1 MDIKQAKN
9 QIKDTV
15 EAYLEKD
22 DAGMYVIAP
31 VHQRPIFLLG
41 APGIGKT
48 AIMEQVAEE
57 LGIGI
62 VSYSMT
68 HHTRQSALGLPRIE
82 HRTFDGFD
90 YEASEYTMSEIVAA
104 IYEYMERTGICNGIL
119 FLDEINCVSETLYPS
134 MLQFLQFKTF
144 GKHKVPEGWVVVCA
158 GNPPEYNRSVHEFD
172 IVTLDRLREIDVV
185 PDYAAW
191 REYAMERGIHPAVT
205 SFLEAKK
212 DCFYKVESKPGGG
225 KAFVTARGWEDLADL
240 ITLYEGMGKPVNRDL
255 IVQFIRDDEVA
266 DQFAVYYTLFEKYR
280 SDYQV
285 DTILSGTAPEAIANR
300 AREAEFDERV
310 ALISLILDMLARD
323 CGDVIDH
330 EGIIMQVRD
339 FLRQAK
345 EALLADGSVDV
356 AVSERIAERESLLA
370 RKVDAGNVSQG
381 YIRRERL
388 VISML
393 KDFVAKCMLEKTM
406 TGEDA
411 FKTIEAAYKEEVAK
425 IKPAAL
431 EAGARMDNA
440 FDFVDRCFGNR
451 EMLIFM
457 AELATRKP
465 TTQFVAHYGNEKYY
479 AHNDELQADS
489 ARMGLEERANMLEN
503 LNANINAAKSDKG
516 SGSMSSSG
524 VASASDIDDADKD
537 TADFQAASRMVTMS
551 GGVSPASTTASQTAQ
566 PAPITAASH
575 AAEPFTA
582 THSATKK
589 VSTMVESAG
598 SASSFDQAT
607 LKNFYNTKEFEY
619 GFASVCK
626 MLLPASDLKGKK
638 VLDIGS
644 RRGRGV
650 YKISSMVGPKG
661 EAIGV
666 DWSPAYVAESI
677 DGINRAWHDSGLP
690 GNNMDF
696 RLAYP
701 EDLISA
707 GIGSNTMD
715 VVYVNSVITLFYDQ
729 AQAIREFSRVLKPG
743 GLLILETIFA
753 DRDRD
758 SAVVE
763 AAREMGNSIQAAL
776 TEEQNLEWLKQAGF
790 GKPEIVDEYE
800 VEANRGYKAGETVDV
815 VPGDDDVKYRAVSMF
830 VHKR

>member
-1 MDIKQAKN
+1 MDILKAKR

-22 DAGMYVIAP
+22 DAGMYAIAP
-31 VHQRPIFLLG
+31 VHQRPVFLLG

-82 HRTFDGFD
+82 RRNFDGFEF
-90 YEASEYTMSEIVAA
+90 EASEYTMSEIVAA
-104 IYEYMERTGICNGIL
+104 IYDYMERTGIRNGIL

-144 GKHKVPEGWVVVCA
+144 GKHKVPQGWVVVCA

-172 IVTLDRLREIDVV
+172 IVTLDRLREIDVE

-191 REYAMERGIHPAVT
+191 KSYATERGMHPAVT

-225 KAFVTARGWEDLADL
+225 KSFVTARGWEDLADL
-240 ITLYEGMGKPVNRDL
+240 ISLYEGMGKPVNREL

-266 DQFAVYYTLFEKYR
+266 DQFAIYYSLFEKYR

-285 DTILSGTAPEAIANR
+285 DTILSGNAPEAIANR

-310 ALISLILDMLARD
+310 ALISLILDMLATD
-323 CGDVIDH
+323 CANVVDQEGVIVQ
-330 EGIIMQVRD
+330 IRD

-345 EALLADGSVDV
+345 EGLLAGGSLDV
-356 AVSERIAERESLLA
+356 CVSERIAEREAMLA
-370 RKVDAGNVSQG
+370 RKIDAGNVSHG

-388 VISML
+388 VIGML
-393 KDFVAKCMLEKTM
+393 KELVAKCMLEKTM
-406 TGEDA
+406 QGEAA
-411 FKTIEAAYKEEVAK
+411 FKTIEAAYKEEVVK
-425 IKPAAL
+425 IKPAA
-431 EAGARMDNA
+431 ANASARMDNA

-479 AHNDELQADS
+479 AHNDEMQADS
-489 ARMGLEERANMLEN
+489 ARMGLEERASMLEN
-503 LNANINAAKSDKG
+503 LNANIESAKSDIHSTSSDGADNKG
-516 SGSMSSSG
+516 PGIMSPSGATSGSAHRIESTVQPHVMEEGMHPAVMPNEPAARAEALSQAK
-524 VASASDIDDADKD
+524 ASIEVGGAN
-537 TADFQAASRMVTMS
+537 AASGQGATM
-551 GGVSPASTTASQTAQ
+551 PSQ
-566 PAPITAASH
+566 
-575 AAEPFTA
+575 AEL
-582 THSATKK
+582 K
-589 VSTMVESAG
+589 
-598 SASSFDQAT
+598 SF
-607 LKNFYNTKEFEY
+607 YSTKEFEY

-626 MLLPASDLKGKK
+626 MLLPASDLKGKR

-650 YKISSMVGPKG
+650 YKISSMVGNSG
-661 EAIGV
+661 EAIGI
-666 DWSPAYVAESI
+666 DWSPSYVAESI
-677 DGINRAWHDSGLP
+677 DGINRAWHDSGLS

-707 GIGSNTMD
+707 GIGSSTMD
-715 VVYVNSVITLFYDQ
+715 VVYVNNVMTLFYDQ
-729 AQAIREFSRVLKPG
+729 QQALREFARVLKPG
-743 GLLILETIFA
+743 GLLIMETIFA

-758 SAVVE
+758 RSIVE

-776 TEEQNLEWLKQAGF
+776 TEAQNLEWLEAAGF
-790 GKPEIVDEYE
+790 GQPEVKDEYE
-800 VEANRGYKAGETVDV
+800 VAANRGYKAGETVDT
-815 VPGDDDVKYRAVSMF
+815 VPGDEDVKYKAVSLF
-830 VHKR
+830 VRKK